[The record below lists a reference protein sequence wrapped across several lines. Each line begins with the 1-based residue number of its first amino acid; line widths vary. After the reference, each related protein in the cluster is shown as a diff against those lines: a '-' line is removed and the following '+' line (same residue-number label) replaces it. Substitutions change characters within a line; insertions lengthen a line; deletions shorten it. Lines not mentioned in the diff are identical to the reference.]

1 MEEVNRNNANGSFP
15 TPYLAVDETLYRYC
29 EHISFKQYYLSK
41 PAKYRLLYRSRCDS
55 AVPSSTLL
63 YARKPSIV
71 HEEAIKYYVT
81 GTDEYTKHVILGPT
95 NYTSVIEC
103 NVSMDHYFTS
113 ILLAHW
119 FSEKG
124 FKVVGT
130 ISQNQKGIP
139 KEIKAME

>member
-29 EHISFKQYYLSK
+29 EHISFKQYNLSK

-55 AVPSSTLL
+55 VVPSSTLL

-81 GTDEYTKHVILGPT
+81 GTEEYARHVVLSPT

-103 NVSMDHYFTS
+103 NVSMDRYFTS
-113 ILLAHW
+113 IPLAHW

-124 FKVVGT
+124 FKVVGKQAK
-130 ISQNQKGIP
+130 IRKEYQK
-139 KEIKAME
+139 K